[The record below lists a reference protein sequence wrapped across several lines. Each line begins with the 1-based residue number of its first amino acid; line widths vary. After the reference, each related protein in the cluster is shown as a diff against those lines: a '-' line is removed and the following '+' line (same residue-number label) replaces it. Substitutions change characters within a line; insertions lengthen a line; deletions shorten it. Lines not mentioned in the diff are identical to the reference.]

1 MSQPPLTRRQRRDA
15 ERAAQAALAGSGG
28 GQVEDTIPD
37 ADGPASASIA
47 SMGPMAHRSA
57 GPAAASP
64 SVPTLTAASGPGASA
79 HAAPA
84 APHAP
89 LTRSERLRQARLQ
102 AEREAASTALSAAGV
117 LHTART
123 ADAALQFPDSPLYA
137 SANEPVAA
145 LPEAAM
151 PQTGEPRAPQQA
163 PSSAAWAPER
173 WEPRAEAGRPSWRSL
188 SAVDDAPA
196 MVAHRDAP
204 EPAALEALEPLRAP
218 AEDSWDSPGTDA
230 QVAPAAPAERPRR
243 GSDGPTVEIPASE
256 QPTPAD
262 FEADPDDAEALSAPA
277 RASRRTLRGTT
288 SRVAVLAVLAVVTVV
303 APMEARVLGGGIGA
317 SSASAVA
324 PTYPGVA
331 GTPSSVS
338 AGVLGSDA
346 DLTPGTDAELSNA
359 PDAATLAR
367 IREAYD
373 NAAVTCAAQSSGA
386 SGNTSAFTKAPEIFY
401 PMVSGTYEL
410 SSDYGYRIHPTLG
423 YQKLHAGQDMSAPVG
438 TPIYAVAAGTV
449 VEAGMVD
456 GTGTV
461 TIEHSIN
468 GTTWYS
474 SYLHMY
480 EDGIYVKKGDTVE
493 AGKLIAG
500 VGSTGYSTGPHL
512 HFEIRTK
519 NDTADSS
526 TVNPWTWLQ
535 QNQAAEL
542 TTDCS

>member
-15 ERAAQAALAGSGG
+15 ERAAQAALAAAGS
-28 GQVEDTIPD
+28 GQVEDTVPD
-37 ADGPASASIA
+37 ADGLAGAMSAPTSRVPADPV
-47 SMGPMAHRSA
+47 G
-57 GPAAASP
+57 
-64 SVPTLTAASGPGASA
+64 VPTLTAASGPSAPARAAASA
-79 HAAPA
+79 PRVPA
-84 APHAP
+84 
-89 LTRSERLRQARLQ
+89 TRSERLRQARRR
-102 AEREAASTALSAAGV
+102 AEREAASSALSAAGA
-117 LHTART
+117 LRTART
-123 ADAALQFPDSPLYA
+123 ADASIQFPDSPLHA
-137 SANEPVAA
+137 GAIEPVVA
-145 LPEAAM
+145 LPEAAA
-151 PQTGEPRAPQQA
+151 PRADQPPSAPRAPE
-163 PSSAAWAPER
+163 P
-173 WEPRAEAGRPSWRSL
+173 WEHRAERRSRRSVPAG
-188 SAVDDAPA
+188 DDAPA
-196 MVAHRDAP
+196 MVARDDAR
-204 EPAALEALEPLRAP
+204 ESVALDALKPFVVSA
-218 AEDSWDSPGTDA
+218 AEDGGD
-230 QVAPAAPAERPRR
+230 AAPAGPASRSRR
-243 GSDGPTVEIPASE
+243 GSEGPTVEIPASE

-262 FEADPDDAEALSAPA
+262 FDTPGGLEGADAVVPPA
-277 RASRRTLRGTT
+277 RARRRTLRGTT
-288 SRVAVLAVLAVVTVV
+288 SRVAVLVSLAVVTVV
-303 APMEARVLGGGIGA
+303 APLEARVLGNGIGS
-317 SSASAVA
+317 SSASAAA
-324 PTYPGVA
+324 PTYAGVPI

-346 DLTPGTDAELSNA
+346 DLEPGTDAELSNA

-367 IREAYD
+367 IREAYE
-373 NAAVTCAAQSSGA
+373 NAAVTCAAQPSGA
-386 SGNTSAFTKAPEIFY
+386 SGNTSAFTKAPELFY

-438 TPIYAVAAGTV
+438 TPIYAIASGTV

-461 TIEHSIN
+461 TIEHTID

-535 QNQAAEL
+535 ENKAAEL

>member
-15 ERAAQAALAGSGG
+15 ERAAQAALAEAAGSGR
-28 GQVEDTIPD
+28 VEGAIPD
-37 ADGPASASIA
+37 AGGSHRA
-47 SMGPMAHRSA
+47 PM
-57 GPAAASP
+57 ASP
-64 SVPTLTAASGPGASA
+64 SRVPAAPSPGVPTLTAASGPSAPA
-79 HAAPA
+79 HAAATPR
-84 APHAP
+84 AP

-102 AEREAASTALSAAGV
+102 AEREAANGALSAAGA
-117 LHTART
+117 LRTART
-123 ADAALQFPDSPLYA
+123 ADVALQFPDPPPHVGA
-137 SANEPVAA
+137 IGPVAA
-145 LPEAAM
+145 LPESAM
-151 PQTGEPRAPQQA
+151 PRARGPVAAEPASPAPRALEHE
-163 PSSAAWAPER
+163 APELWDR
-173 WEPRAEAGRPSWRSL
+173 GAEVERPSRRSL
-188 SAVDDAPA
+188 SAVADAPA
-196 MVAHRDAP
+196 MVVHNDARESTAHEVLKP
-204 EPAALEALEPLRAP
+204 FGEPAADAGVAIPETPAP
-218 AEDSWDSPGTDA
+218 
-230 QVAPAAPAERPRR
+230 RPRR

-262 FEADPDDAEALSAPA
+262 FDTDSEGAEAIVAPAPA
-277 RASRRTLRGTT
+277 RRRTLRGTT
-288 SRVAVLAVLAVVTVV
+288 SRVAVLAVLAVATVV
-303 APMEARVLGGGIGA
+303 APLQARVLGNGDGP
-317 SSASAVA
+317 SSASAA
-324 PTYPGVA
+324 ASTYAGTA
-331 GTPSSVS
+331 IGTPSSVS

-346 DLTPGTDAELSNA
+346 GFEPGTDAGLSNA

-373 NAAVTCAAQSSGA
+373 NAAVTCAARSSGA
-386 SGNTSAFTKAPEIFY
+386 SGNTSAFTKAPELFY

-438 TPIYAVAAGTV
+438 TPIYAIASGTV

-461 TIEHSIN
+461 TIEHNIN

-480 EDGIYVKKGDTVE
+480 GDGIYVKKGDTVG

-535 QNQAAEL
+535 GNTAAEL
-542 TTDCS
+542 TTNCS